1 MEQPRIATLGEFAEL
16 MDFIDLV
23 FRPGQVGKRILQR
36 QYPHLYRENKEH
48 IRRHLVLRDGGK
60 IIGQLAIHPVL
71 IRLEGLLLCAGGIG
85 TVATHPERRGQGI
98 MSRLLEAA
106 KPIMCERGYDISILG
121 GDRQRYGWFG
131 WENAGTKT
139 VFRLTERSVGRP
151 SPAERR
157 IELVRT
163 PPLTPAL
170 CRRLKKE
177 NDRRKMGV
185 VRLPRE
191 IESIFRRTSRDLWVA
206 RDGRR
211 FAYLVLGGARH
222 QARPYERIDE
232 AGGDT
237 DLVRSALRLIM
248 TRYKLKSL
256 HAIASPDP
264 LDAQLYEPISSEWSQ
279 GHDMMVKILNA
290 RSLFEKLE
298 PLVCEKIRRG
308 GTVGS
313 FSFIDGKG
321 EQWGEVNAGG
331 KRSQKLVLSER
342 ELVRMLFGQGALQQM
357 WQASKEMESLA
368 HALPLKLF
376 VPPLNHI

>member
-1 MEQPRIATLGEFAEL
+1 MEQPRIAKLGEFAEL

-23 FRPGQVGKRILQR
+23 FRPGQVGKRIVQR

-48 IRRHLVLRDGGK
+48 ISRHLVLRDGGK

-71 IRLEGLLLCAGGIG
+71 IRIEGLLLCAGGIG

-151 SPAERR
+151 SPAERG
-157 IELVRT
+157 IELVRN

-321 EQWGEVNAGG
+321 EQWGEVNAGS